1 MAENRVRRSWVPIPH
16 GLPVDRGLGLQV
28 VSELR
33 ERIPFRIPVLS
44 RYALVAAGE
53 HNGLK
58 NYAVDLIGVAESEAH
73 DLSHAIIVETVDHG
87 NLQGG
92 LHSSRSDVL
101 QRAELHF
108 HVISKP
114 AMFVLLLGDAIELQV
129 HAVQP
134 GGASLDSKISAFRK
148 TNTIGRNVKTMEAHA
163 LRVSNC
169 VKKDRRECG
178 LATGEQ
184 DVDFAVRLERA
195 RPFKNRLQ
203 VFHIC
208 FVDVTNS
215 VSVHEARSTHH
226 VASVGQIHDQIRPSA
241 CPDTVRAV
249 VVDLTVTNAIEV
261 APQGLRFHS
270 LKEIGM
276 VR

>member
-1 MAENRVRRSWVPIPH
+1 MAEDRVRRSWEPIPH

-33 ERIPFRIPVLS
+33 ERIPFCIPILS
-44 RYALVAAGE
+44 RYALVPAGE

-134 GGASLDSKISAFRK
+134 GGARLDSKISAFQNEYHWSKREDDGSPCSSRVELRQ
-148 TNTIGRNVKTMEAHA
+148 GRSE
-163 LRVSNC
+163 RVWPRH
-169 VKKDRRECG
+169 RR
-178 LATGEQ
+178 T
-184 DVDFAVRLERA
+184 R
-195 RPFKNRLQ
+195 
-203 VFHIC
+203 H
-208 FVDVTNS
+208 
-215 VSVHEARSTHH
+215 
-226 VASVGQIHDQIRPSA
+226 
-241 CPDTVRAV
+241 
-249 VVDLTVTNAIEV
+249 
-261 APQGLRFHS
+261 
-270 LKEIGM
+270 
-276 VR
+276 

>member
-1 MAENRVRRSWVPIPH
+1 MAEDRVRRSWEPIPH

-28 VSELR
+28 VSEMR
-33 ERIPFRIPVLS
+33 ERIPFCIPVLS

-134 GGASLDSKISAFRK
+134 GGARLDSKISAFRK
-148 TNTIGRNVKTMEAHA
+148 TNTIGRNVKTMEALA
-163 LRVSNC
+163 LRVSN
-169 VKKDRRECG
+169 
-178 LATGEQ
+178 
-184 DVDFAVRLERA
+184 
-195 RPFKNRLQ
+195 
-203 VFHIC
+203 
-208 FVDVTNS
+208 
-215 VSVHEARSTHH
+215 SVHEARSTHH

-241 CPDTVRAV
+241 RPDAVRAV
-249 VVDLTVTNAIEV
+249 VVDLTVANAIEV
-261 APQGLRFHS
+261 APQGLRFHP

>member
-1 MAENRVRRSWVPIPH
+1 MAEDRVRRSGEPIPH
-16 GLPVDRGLGLQV
+16 GLPVDRRLGLQF

-33 ERIPFRIPVLS
+33 ERIPFCIPVLI
-44 RYALVAAGE
+44 RYALVPAGE

-73 DLSHAIIVETVDHG
+73 DLSDAIIVETVDHG

-101 QRAELHF
+101 QGAELHF
-108 HVISKP
+108 HVISEP
-114 AMFVLLLGDAIELQV
+114 AMFVLLLGDPIELQV

-134 GGASLDSKISAFRK
+134 GGARLDSKISAFRK

-169 VKKDRRECG
+169 VNEDRRECG
-178 LATGEQ
+178 LATAEQ
-184 DVDFAVRLERA
+184 DIDFAVRLERA

-203 VFHIC
+203 LFHIC
-208 FVDVTNS
+208 LVDVTNYS
-215 VSVHEARSTHH
+215 IVHQERT
-226 VASVGQIHDQIRPSA
+226 
-241 CPDTVRAV
+241 T
-249 VVDLTVTNAIEV
+249 
-261 APQGLRFHS
+261 
-270 LKEIGM
+270 
-276 VR
+276 